1 MTPIEHRTFN
11 RWAMM
16 LSSIAIS
23 ICSAMIGL
31 RCLQI
36 FGDNSIKPIAGCVV
50 YLIGTLV
57 LCLSFF
63 VQRRSVAKY
72 VKGISEKK
80 SLIIVNIESLS
91 DSILRWL
98 ISGIAAIF
106 GLLNIGTAMICIYN
120 LPDKTSRPLYGVIF
134 VLVSILFICSL
145 FLRLWKKRLQYN
157 KQNPDFISNAVVYD
171 RSEKDSRT
179 QLSEAIQQWI
189 SVVSVIVVSF
199 IGVLAA
205 YTCMYSLP
213 DKVSR
218 PFIGSLF
225 YLISAAALGSF
236 FIQQWR
242 GAKSFLAY
250 GIDNMGDRIIIRE
263 CFSEKL
269 RKWIL
274 AIYVAGYTLLSIAT
288 AILCLFFGLP
298 DRSVRPDAAV
308 FFLFSGISAITML
321 TYSLWKNQSGRRFI
335 DPTFKGL

>member
-1 MTPIEHRTFN
+1 VN
-11 RWAMM
+11 KD
-16 LSSIAIS
+16 
-23 ICSAMIGL
+23 
-31 RCLQI
+31 I
-36 FGDNSIKPIAGCVV
+36 FREMNFLTSPASTRLHPPGCE
-50 YLIGTLV
+50 
-57 LCLSFF
+57 LSFE
-63 VQRRSVAKY
+63 VHEKISLDGCLPDGSHYSTVIKSAGIVALIVMKALAMN
-72 VKGISEKK
+72 IRQK
-80 SLIIVNIESLS
+80 SKDAYGVWFCLANYPGNIESV
-91 DSILRWL
+91 
-98 ISGIAAIF
+98 A
-106 GLLNIGTAMICIYN
+106 CIYY
-120 LPDKTSRPLYGVIF
+120 LPDKTSRPLYGAIF

-189 SVVSVIVVSF
+189 SVASVIVVSF

-250 GIDNMGDRIIIRE
+250 DIDNMGDRIIIRE

-274 AIYVAGYTLLSIAT
+274 AICVAGYTLLSIAT

-335 DPTFKGL
+335 DPIFKGL